1 MKKIKLDFK
10 KQILPI
16 AAVGLLVTTS
26 FFIGVFFG
34 NRGFSK
40 LGPISFA
47 PESELINRDS
57 GKPEN
62 VDFSLFWEA
71 YNKLNEEYLGEI
83 NQEDLLYGAIKGM
96 AEATGDPYTVYM
108 TPTEANEFMKE
119 IEGIFSGVG
128 IEVGIRNETLVVI
141 SPLSGT
147 PADEAGV
154 RARDEI
160 IKINDEETFDMS
172 LDEAVG
178 KIRGEEGTKV
188 KLTVRRGDEIKEIE
202 MTRKKINIDS
212 VTLNYQKYKNS
223 EIAILKV
230 SQFTEETPN
239 ELSEAVDKIVLRNP
253 EGIILDLRGNPGGY
267 LESAVDMASEFLDEG
282 VVVIE
287 ESSEK
292 KENFE
297 TTRKGKLLNKKMIVL
312 IDEGS
317 ASASEIVAG
326 ALKDRGRAK
335 LIGMTSFGKGS
346 VQIVFDLSKGIL
358 KVTTSKWLTPKGT
371 SISEVGIKPDVEVE
385 MSDEDLNNFKDP
397 QLNKALELIGG

>member
-16 AAVGLLVTTS
+16 AVVGLLVTTS

-34 NRGFSK
+34 NRGFSE

-47 PESELINRDS
+47 PKSELINRDS

-141 SPLSGT
+141 SPLDGT

-188 KLTVRRGDEIKEIE
+188 KLTVRRGDEIKEVE

-212 VTLNYQKYKNS
+212 VTLSYQKYKGS
-223 EIAILKV
+223 EIAILKI

-253 EGIILDLRGNPGGY
+253 KGIVLDLRGNPGGY

-326 ALKDRGRAK
+326 ALKDRGRAQ
-335 LIGMTSFGKGS
+335 LVGMTSFGKGS

-358 KVTTSKWLTPKGT
+358 KVTTSKWLTPKGI